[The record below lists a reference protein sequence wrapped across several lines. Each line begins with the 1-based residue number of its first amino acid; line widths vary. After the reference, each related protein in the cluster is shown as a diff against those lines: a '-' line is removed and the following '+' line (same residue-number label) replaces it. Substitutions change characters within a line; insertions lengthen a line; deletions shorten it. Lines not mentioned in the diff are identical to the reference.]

1 MKVYL
6 AVYENHSEE
15 YEYSLHRTLVAAET
29 AARAMLM
36 VDMDIGPGAETD
48 DGELIADLDL
58 EALGD
63 WLGDEN
69 GHSVGVRELTLE
81 D

>member
-1 MKVYL
+1 MKMYL
-6 AVYENHSEE
+6 AVYENCSEE
-15 YEYSLHRTLVAAET
+15 YEYSLHRNPAAAQT

-36 VDMDIGPGAETD
+36 VDMDIEPGAETD
-48 DGELIADLDL
+48 DGVLIADLDI
-58 EALGD
+58 EALSD